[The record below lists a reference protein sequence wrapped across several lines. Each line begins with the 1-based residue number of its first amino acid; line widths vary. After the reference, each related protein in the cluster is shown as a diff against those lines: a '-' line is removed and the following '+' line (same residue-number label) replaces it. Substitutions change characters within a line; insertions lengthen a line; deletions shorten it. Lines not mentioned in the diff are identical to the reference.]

1 VPHPICLLWHGDRCI
16 CLLRRDKLSVCQ
28 VLRDNRCRLLEVY
41 LLIFE
46 SPILVV
52 VHDTRLLLGVTIE
65 EDGLRFLIGVL
76 RPAKEVN
83 KVDEGDLSQETPGED
98 LIVLVSELLLN
109 ILLWVL
115 IAQEGVQ
122 KVREGWDLSRFE
134 VS

>member
-1 VPHPICLLWHGDRCI
+1 M
-16 CLLRRDKLSVCQ
+16 
-28 VLRDNRCRLLEVY
+28 Y
-41 LLIFE
+41 LLVFE

-65 EDGLRFLIGVL
+65 EDGLRFLVGVL
-76 RPAKEVN
+76 RPAKEVD

>member
-1 VPHPICLLWHGDRCI
+1 MLSICLI
-16 CLLRRDKLSVCQ
+16 
-28 VLRDNRCRLLEVY
+28 LRDNRWRLLKEY
-41 LLIFE
+41 LLIFK

-65 EDGLRFLIGVL
+65 EDGLRFLVGVL
-76 RPAKEVN
+76 RPAKEVD

-98 LIVLVSELLLN
+98 LIVLVSELLLK